1 MKTISKISEM
11 QKLADSIRSEGKT
24 IAVVP
29 TMGYLHQGH
38 LSLIK
43 TAKKLSDIVI
53 TTLFVNPTQ
62 FAPNEDFEA
71 YPRDL
76 DKDSELASENGTDY
90 LFAPEISD
98 MYPKGFK
105 SDINIGIVTENFEGE
120 KRPSHFSGVA
130 TVVAKLFNIT
140 KPHFAIFG
148 QKDYQQ
154 TLVIKKL
161 VKDLNFDLEVIVS
174 PTIRESNGLA
184 MSSRNSYLT
193 PVERKKAGIIFVA
206 LEEARHAIE
215 KGETERKIINAIL
228 QKTLRQVPEI
238 RIDYAMCADA
248 NDLSSPELFLAGDK
262 IVLLVACYLG
272 KTRLIDNSVVEV
284 PSKLNADNF

>member
-11 QKLADSIRSEGKT
+11 QKLADSIRKEGKT

-38 LSLIK
+38 LSLIR
-43 TAKKLSDIVI
+43 TANKIADVVI

-76 DKDSELASENGTDY
+76 DKDSELASENGTDF

-105 SDINIGIVTENFEGE
+105 SEINIGIVTDSFEGE
-120 KRPSHFSGVA
+120 KRPLHFSGVA

-140 KPHFAIFG
+140 KPHFAVFG

-161 VKDLNFDLEVIVS
+161 VKDFNFDLQVIVS

-184 MSSRNSYLT
+184 MSSRNSYLS
-193 PVERKKAGIIFVA
+193 PEDRKKAGIIFVA
-206 LEEARHAIE
+206 LEEAKHAIE

-228 QKTLRQVPEI
+228 QKTIRQVPDI

-284 PSKLNADNF
+284 PSKLNNDNF